1 MTANPTAQSL
11 AKLVE
16 KIDIAMF
23 TTVGPGGYLVS
34 RPLSTQA
41 ARFDGER
48 VWFFVDARSPKVDE
62 IRRNRKVNV
71 SYASQDRN
79 TYVSLAGDARLD
91 RDRARIASFWNDALK
106 AFFPKGMDDP
116 DLALIEVRPRTAEY
130 WDGPGSFLGKA
141 ISFVVARVTGNDDA
155 MGENRIVDLSDG
167 RKRRPP
173 SSDTR
178 PRQTKAAVAQVS
190 RPLTGAGKAAAKKA
204 PARKAAATRA
214 VATRAMAKQAV
225 AKKAVAKKAVA
236 KKAVAKK
243 AVAKQAAAKKSVAK
257 KSVAKKA
264 PAGKVARRTR

>member
-1 MTANPTAQSL
+1 MSTSETAQRL

-48 VWFFVDARSPKVDE
+48 VWFFVDASSPKVDE
-62 IRRNRKVNV
+62 IKRNRRVNV

-141 ISFVVARVTGNDDA
+141 LTFMVARVTGNDDVMA
-155 MGENRIVDLSDG
+155 ENRIVDLVDG
-167 RKRRPP
+167 RTRRPP
-173 SSDTR
+173 SSDTA
-178 PRQTKAAVAQVS
+178 PRRTKAAVAKVS
-190 RPLTGAGKAAAKKA
+190 KPLTGARRAAPKKASAAKPA
-204 PARKAAATRA
+204 PARKAVAKTATR
-214 VATRAMAKQAV
+214 TP
-225 AKKAVAKKAVA
+225 
-236 KKAVAKK
+236 
-243 AVAKQAAAKKSVAK
+243 AKQAAR
-257 KSVAKKA
+257 A
-264 PAGKVARRTR
+264 PARRAARAR

>member
-1 MTANPTAQSL
+1 MSTSETAQRL

-48 VWFFVDARSPKVDE
+48 VWFFVDAGSPKVDE

-91 RDRARIASFWNDALK
+91 RDRARIASFWSDALK

-141 ISFVVARVTGNDDA
+141 LTFMVARVTGNDDVMA
-155 MGENRIVDLSDG
+155 KNRIVDLVDG
-167 RKRRPP
+167 RSRRPP
-173 SSDTR
+173 SSDSA
-178 PRQTKAAVAQVS
+178 PRQTKAAVAKVS
-190 RPLTGAGKAAAKKA
+190 RPLTGARKPAAAKKAPARKPAAKKA
-204 PARKAAATRA
+204 PARKAAAPR
-214 VATRAMAKQAV
+214 KV
-225 AKKAVAKKAVA
+225 AKKVARAPARGAKKA
-236 KKAVAKK
+236 
-243 AVAKQAAAKKSVAK
+243 
-257 KSVAKKA
+257 
-264 PAGKVARRTR
+264 R

>member
-1 MTANPTAQSL
+1 MSTSETAQRL

-48 VWFFVDARSPKVDE
+48 VWFFVDASSPKVDE
-62 IRRNRKVNV
+62 IKRNRRVNV

-141 ISFVVARVTGNDDA
+141 LTFMVARVTGNDDVMA
-155 MGENRIVDLSDG
+155 ENRIVDLVDG
-167 RKRRPP
+167 RTRRPP
-173 SSDTR
+173 SSDTA
-178 PRQTKAAVAQVS
+178 PRRTKAAVAKVS
-190 RPLTGAGKAAAKKA
+190 KPLTGARRAAPKKASAAKPA
-204 PARKAAATRA
+204 PARKAVAKTATRA
-214 VATRAMAKQAV
+214 P
-225 AKKAVAKKAVA
+225 AKKAAR
-236 KKAVAKK
+236 
-243 AVAKQAAAKKSVAK
+243 
-257 KSVAKKA
+257 A
-264 PAGKVARRTR
+264 PARRAARAR

>member
-1 MTANPTAQSL
+1 MSSSDTAQRL

-34 RPLSTQA
+34 RPLSTHA

-48 VWFFVDARSPKVDE
+48 VWFFVDANSPKVGE

-91 RDRARIASFWNDALK
+91 RDRARIASFWSDALK

-141 ISFVVARVTGNDDA
+141 LTFVIARVTGNDDV
-155 MGENRIVDLSDG
+155 MGENRIVDLVDG
-167 RKRRPP
+167 RSRRPP
-173 SSDTR
+173 SNDTA
-178 PRQTKAAVAQVS
+178 PRKTKAAVAKVS
-190 RPLTGAGKAAAKKA
+190 KPLARKAPANKAAKAATKRAPANKAIRVPLRKAAKKA
-204 PARKAAATRA
+204 PPRRAAR
-214 VATRAMAKQAV
+214 
-225 AKKAVAKKAVA
+225 
-236 KKAVAKK
+236 
-243 AVAKQAAAKKSVAK
+243 
-257 KSVAKKA
+257 
-264 PAGKVARRTR
+264 AR

>member
-1 MTANPTAQSL
+1 MSTSETAQRL

-48 VWFFVDARSPKVDE
+48 VWFFVDASSPKVDE
-62 IRRNRKVNV
+62 IKRNRRVNV

-141 ISFVVARVTGNDDA
+141 LTFMVARVTGNDDVMA
-155 MGENRIVDLSDG
+155 ENRIVDLVDG
-167 RKRRPP
+167 RTRRPP
-173 SSDTR
+173 SSDTA
-178 PRQTKAAVAQVS
+178 PRRTKAAVAKVS
-190 RPLTGAGKAAAKKA
+190 KPLTGARRAAPKKASAAKPA
-204 PARKAAATRA
+204 PARKAAAKT
-214 VATRAMAKQAV
+214 ATRAP
-225 AKKAVAKKAVA
+225 
-236 KKAVAKK
+236 
-243 AVAKQAAAKKSVAK
+243 AKQAAR
-257 KSVAKKA
+257 A
-264 PAGKVARRTR
+264 PARRAARAR

>member
-1 MTANPTAQSL
+1 MSTSETAQRL

-48 VWFFVDARSPKVDE
+48 VWFFVDASSPKVDE

-91 RDRARIASFWNDALK
+91 RDRARIAAFWSDALK
-106 AFFPKGMDDP
+106 AYFPKGVDDP

-130 WDGPGSFLGKA
+130 WDGPGSFIGKA
-141 ISFVVARVTGNDDA
+141 LTFVVARVTGNDDV
-155 MGENRIVDLSDG
+155 MGENRIVDLVDG
-167 RKRRPP
+167 RSRRPP
-173 SSDTR
+173 SSDSA
-178 PRQTKAAVAQVS
+178 PKKSKAAVAKVS
-190 RPLTGAGKAAAKKA
+190 KPLSGARKAAAKKA
-204 PARKAAATRA
+204 PARKAASPAKKAAKKATRA
-214 VATRAMAKQAV
+214 PVKKTTRA
-225 AKKAVAKKAVA
+225 
-236 KKAVAKK
+236 
-243 AVAKQAAAKKSVAK
+243 
-257 KSVAKKA
+257 
-264 PAGKVARRTR
+264 PARRAARAR

>member
-1 MTANPTAQSL
+1 MSTSETAQRL

-48 VWFFVDARSPKVDE
+48 VWFFVDASSPKVDE
-62 IRRNRKVNV
+62 IKRNRRVNV

-106 AFFPKGMDDP
+106 AIFPKGMDDP

-141 ISFVVARVTGNDDA
+141 LTFMVARVTGNDDVMA
-155 MGENRIVDLSDG
+155 ENRIVDLVDG
-167 RKRRPP
+167 RTRRPP
-173 SSDTR
+173 SSDTA
-178 PRQTKAAVAQVS
+178 PRRTKAAVAKVS
-190 RPLTGAGKAAAKKA
+190 KPLTGARRAAPKKASAAKPA
-204 PARKAAATRA
+204 PARKAVAKTATR
-214 VATRAMAKQAV
+214 TP
-225 AKKAVAKKAVA
+225 AKKAAR
-236 KKAVAKK
+236 
-243 AVAKQAAAKKSVAK
+243 
-257 KSVAKKA
+257 A
-264 PAGKVARRTR
+264 PARRAARAR

>member
-1 MTANPTAQSL
+1 MSTSETAQRL

-48 VWFFVDARSPKVDE
+48 VWFFVDANSPKVGE

-91 RDRARIASFWNDALK
+91 RDPARIASFWNDALK
-106 AFFPKGMDDP
+106 AFFPRGMDDP

-130 WDGPGSFLGKA
+130 WDGPGSFVGKA
-141 ISFVVARVTGNDDA
+141 LTFVVARVTGNDDVMA
-155 MGENRIVDLSDG
+155 ENRIVDLVDG
-167 RKRRPP
+167 RSRRPP
-173 SSDTR
+173 SSDTS
-178 PRQTKAAVAQVS
+178 PRKTKAAVAKVS
-190 RPLTGAGKAAAKKA
+190 KPLVGARRAANKSADGKATAEKTAAKKAPAKKASARKDLATKSPAKKA
-204 PARKAAATRA
+204 PARKA
-214 VATRAMAKQAV
+214 V
-225 AKKAVAKKAVA
+225 AKKA
-236 KKAVAKK
+236 
-243 AVAKQAAAKKSVAK
+243 
-257 KSVAKKA
+257 
-264 PAGKVARRTR
+264 RR

>member
-1 MTANPTAQSL
+1 MSTSETAQRL

-48 VWFFVDARSPKVDE
+48 VWFFVDASSPKVDE
-62 IRRNRKVNV
+62 IKRNRRVNV

-141 ISFVVARVTGNDDA
+141 LTFMVARVTGNDDVMA
-155 MGENRIVDLSDG
+155 ENRIVDLVDG
-167 RKRRPP
+167 RTRRPP
-173 SSDTR
+173 SSDTA
-178 PRQTKAAVAQVS
+178 PRKTKAAVAKVS
-190 RPLTGAGKAAAKKA
+190 KPLTGARKATAKKAPVRKAAAKKA
-204 PARKAAATRA
+204 TRA
-214 VATRAMAKQAV
+214 P
-225 AKKAVAKKAVA
+225 
-236 KKAVAKK
+236 
-243 AVAKQAAAKKSVAK
+243 AKQAA
-257 KSVAKKA
+257 KA
-264 PAGKVARRTR
+264 PAKRAARAR

>member
-1 MTANPTAQSL
+1 MATSDTAQRL

-48 VWFFVDARSPKVDE
+48 VWFFVDAGSPKVDE

-71 SYASQDRN
+71 SYASRDRN

-91 RDRARIASFWNDALK
+91 RDPARIAAFWSDALK

-130 WDGPGSFLGKA
+130 WDGPGSMLGKA
-141 ISFVVARVTGNDDA
+141 ISFVVARVTGNDDV
-155 MGENRIVDLSDG
+155 MGENRIVDLVDG

-173 SSDTR
+173 SNDTA
-178 PRQTKAAVAQVS
+178 PRRTKAAVAKVS
-190 RPLTGAGKAAAKKA
+190 KALTGARKVAATKKA
-204 PARKAAATRA
+204 PAKKRA
-214 VATRAMAKQAV
+214 R
-225 AKKAVAKKAVA
+225 
-236 KKAVAKK
+236 
-243 AVAKQAAAKKSVAK
+243 
-257 KSVAKKA
+257 
-264 PAGKVARRTR
+264 

>member
-1 MTANPTAQSL
+1 MAVSETAQRL

-48 VWFFVDARSPKVDE
+48 VWFFVDAGSPKVGE

-106 AFFPKGMDDP
+106 AYFPKGMDDP
-116 DLALIEVRPRTAEY
+116 DLALIEVSPRTVEY

-141 ISFVVARVTGNDDA
+141 LTFVVARVTGNDDV
-155 MGENRIVDLSDG
+155 MGENRIVDLRDG
-167 RKRRPP
+167 RSRRPP
-173 SSDTR
+173 SSDSA
-178 PRQTKAAVAQVS
+178 PKKSKAAVAKVS
-190 RPLTGAGKAAAKKA
+190 KPLTGERKAAAKKA
-204 PARKAAATRA
+204 PART
-214 VATRAMAKQAV
+214 
-225 AKKAVAKKAVA
+225 
-236 KKAVAKK
+236 
-243 AVAKQAAAKKSVAK
+243 AAAKKAARAPARKVAK
-257 KSVAKKA
+257 KVS
-264 PAGKVARRTR
+264 ARRATRAR

>member
-1 MTANPTAQSL
+1 MSTSETAQRL

-48 VWFFVDARSPKVDE
+48 VWFFVDASSPKVDE
-62 IRRNRKVNV
+62 IKRNRRVNV

-106 AFFPKGMDDP
+106 AFFPKGLDDP

-141 ISFVVARVTGNDDA
+141 LTFMVARVTGNDDVMA
-155 MGENRIVDLSDG
+155 ENRIVDLVDG
-167 RKRRPP
+167 RTRRPP
-173 SSDTR
+173 SSDTA
-178 PRQTKAAVAQVS
+178 PRRTKAAVAKVS
-190 RPLTGAGKAAAKKA
+190 KPLTGARRAAPKKASAAKPA
-204 PARKAAATRA
+204 PARKAVAKTATR
-214 VATRAMAKQAV
+214 TP
-225 AKKAVAKKAVA
+225 AKKAAR
-236 KKAVAKK
+236 
-243 AVAKQAAAKKSVAK
+243 
-257 KSVAKKA
+257 A
-264 PAGKVARRTR
+264 PARRAARAR

>member
-1 MTANPTAQSL
+1 MSTSETAQRL

-48 VWFFVDARSPKVDE
+48 VWFFVDAASPKVDE
-62 IRRNRKVNV
+62 IRRNKKVNV
-71 SYASQDRN
+71 SYASPDRN
-79 TYVSLAGDARLD
+79 TYVSLAGDARLE

-141 ISFVVARVTGNDDA
+141 LTFAIARVTGNDDVMA
-155 MGENRIVDLSDG
+155 ENRIVDLVDG
-167 RKRRPP
+167 RSRRPP
-173 SSDTR
+173 SSDSA
-178 PRQTKAAVAQVS
+178 PRGTKAAVARVS
-190 RPLTGAGKAAAKKA
+190 KPLTGARKPAAKKAAASKSATKKA
-204 PARKAAATRA
+204 PARKAATPARA
-214 VATRAMAKQAV
+214 
-225 AKKAVAKKAVA
+225 AKKAARPPARGAKKA
-236 KKAVAKK
+236 
-243 AVAKQAAAKKSVAK
+243 
-257 KSVAKKA
+257 
-264 PAGKVARRTR
+264 R